1 MKLTKSDFDLTTL
14 EDELRVD
21 GLCRELLMAF
31 YFEKTAAGM
40 SEHDA
45 TLLANSADYFVRDY
59 LIGARQLN
67 LLEIEG
73 KEVRRF
79 AGNWYIINT
88 LDPAIDELEGHLK
101 GVCEFFR
108 YLAEK
113 DAISYETFAGIE
125 SNCATL
131 AFYCNR
137 IESFWDIQGDG
148 YYAWEAGC
156 SLKND

>member
-1 MKLTKSDFDLTTL
+1 MKLVMSDFNLTTL

-31 YFEKTAAGM
+31 YHEKAASGM

-45 TLLANSADYFVRDY
+45 TQLANSADYFVRDY
-59 LIGARQLN
+59 LVGTRQMN
-67 LLEIEG
+67 LLETEG

-88 LDPAIDELEGHLK
+88 LEPDITELSVHLK
-101 GVCEFFR
+101 GICEFFR
-108 YLAEK
+108 FLAEK
-113 DAISYETFAGIE
+113 ENISYEAFAGIE
-125 SNCATL
+125 CNCASL
-131 AFYCNR
+131 EFYRSR

-148 YYAWEAGC
+148 YYEWEAGC

>member
-1 MKLTKSDFDLTTL
+1 MKLIKNDFDLATL

-31 YFEKTAAGM
+31 YYDRTAAGL
-40 SEHDA
+40 SEHAA
-45 TLLANSADYFVRDY
+45 TQLANSADYFVRDY
-59 LIGARQLN
+59 LVGARQLN
-67 LLEIEG
+67 LLETEG
-73 KEVRRF
+73 REVRRF

-88 LDPAIDELEGHLK
+88 LEPDIAELEIHLK

-108 YLAEK
+108 YLAESGN
-113 DAISYETFAGIE
+113 ISYEAFAGIE
-125 SNCATL
+125 SNCASL
-131 AFYCNR
+131 EFYQGR
-137 IESFWDIQGDG
+137 IESFLDIQGDG